1 MGNFRHFLILCAAA
15 ISTVS
20 PIDLP
25 NAVTSKPKHPKPP
38 TTASG
43 NGTNIK
49 VTSDYVQYSV
59 KESDGSTCIL
69 FRADAMIEVHFKS
82 PIGNDR
88 DDAYFPVNAN
98 ISGEC
103 NDDDGLLRIVWSG
116 YDLKFIFK
124 KTPGGERW
132 YIKEIDLVVDSATPR
147 YHEIKHKL
155 GKSFKLTH
163 TTMLFLTPVGKSY
176 SCDDITVNLD
186 VPIEDKNPAGLRGV
200 LLLRKFQ
207 FVQQDVNFCNPVNIY
222 GENFFYHPTAS
233 CGGPTKRYDLE
244 GAYFSKEFDIH
255 KLDKA
260 LGEKLSIGNGNDKT
274 AAVAYHQAAKGRESY
289 CGTAGGKVANS
300 ELDEILPFV
309 QQDVNFC
316 NPVNI
321 YGENFFY
328 HPTASCGGPTK
339 RYDLEGAY
347 FSKEFD
353 IHKLDKALGEK
364 LSIGNGNDKTAAV
377 AYHQAAKGR
386 ESYCGTA
393 GGKVANSELD
403 EILP

>member
-207 FVQQDVNFCNPVNIY
+207 
-222 GENFFYHPTAS
+222 
-233 CGGPTKRYDLE
+233 
-244 GAYFSKEFDIH
+244 
-255 KLDKA
+255 LDKA

-300 ELDEILPFV
+300 ELDEILPV
-309 QQDVNFC
+309 RKSAEDC
-316 NPVNI
+316 NNKIGSI
-321 YGENFFY
+321 YLNNNSGGGVTN
-328 HPTASCGGPTK
+328 SC
-339 RYDLEGAY
+339 
-347 FSKEFD
+347 
-353 IHKLDKALGEK
+353 
-364 LSIGNGNDKTAAV
+364 
-377 AYHQAAKGR
+377 
-386 ESYCGTA
+386 
-393 GGKVANSELD
+393 
-403 EILP
+403 